1 MIRGR
6 TDKDMI
12 SNMVYSAMETGNHV
26 DARRYIAEHRDTF
39 PGACADVCNEVWED
53 YGVDLA

>member
-12 SNMVYSAMETGNHV
+12 SNMVYSAMETGNHA
-26 DARRYIAEHRDTF
+26 DAKRYIAEHKDCF
-39 PGACADVCNEVWED
+39 PQACADVCNDVWAD
-53 YGVDLA
+53 YGIDIA